1 MKANKQKYLDSSIQ
15 HLKQMLVDQSNEL
28 ESERKREL
36 VAALRKL
43 KRLKK
48 QPDATREDVYRIVA
62 EVAKAVLDACGSS
75 RQSEG
80 HS

>member
-1 MKANKQKYLDSSIQ
+1 MKQTKSKHLDSSIQ

-28 ESERKREL
+28 ESERKRAL

-43 KRLKK
+43 KKLKK
-48 QPDATREDVYRIVA
+48 QPPAKYEDIYRTVA
-62 EVAKAVLDACGSS
+62 EVAKAVLDASGSP
-75 RQSEG
+75 RQSED